1 MEHPHDGHGHGHEPE
16 PPDAV
21 DEAKVLAAAVVAAGG
36 SYAQA
41 GDAAGKSK
49 RTIVR
54 WAADPAFAR
63 LVSDLRAERLSE
75 VTGRLG
81 ETMPRALDTL
91 IDCLDA
97 ESPFARIRAA
107 TAILEWTLR
116 YRRASDLE
124 ARMLEVERRQ
134 GIRTASDAD
143 PDAESAAEGSG
154 EGDGHGEM
162 A

>member
-1 MEHPHDGHGHGHEPE
+1 MEHPHDGHGHEPE
-16 PPDAV
+16 PSDAV
-21 DEAKVLAAAVVAAGG
+21 DEAKVVAAAVIAAGG
-36 SYAQA
+36 SYTLA

-91 IDCLDA
+91 IECLDA

-134 GIRTASDAD
+134 GIRSD
-143 PDAESAAEGSG
+143 
-154 EGDGHGEM
+154 EGDGGDAGE
-162 A
+162 AGS